1 MLHARAIASGWS
13 TRPCSQY
20 LGVVEISERAI
31 VETELMFDRK
41 LHEANVDRS
50 EGDGELQASR
60 PRWLDR
66 SERPQ
71 IR

>member
-13 TRPCSQY
+13 ARPCSQY

-31 VETELMFDRK
+31 VEKLMFDRK
-41 LHEANVDRS
+41 LQEANVDRS

-71 IR
+71 IQ